1 MKQLKRIN
9 VLIGLGTACLLI
21 ASLTGIVTF
30 SSTPVTVSNSVAIAL
45 LAASLLNLMTTTVSA
60 RNGARRGLQVLGALL
75 FAAGAITAVI
85 LFYGAAASGQ
95 ASTTLFGSTLVL
107 LSFATLLQLSATLDT
122 VISSKPATFTFTE
135 EEDSDR
141 EGGSVKWFNVTKGFG
156 FITRD
161 LGDDVFVHYRA
172 IRGEGHRTLSEGQR
186 VEFIVVEKDKG
197 LQAEDV
203 TAVH

>member
-1 MKQLKRIN
+1 M
-9 VLIGLGTACLLI
+9 
-21 ASLTGIVTF
+21 
-30 SSTPVTVSNSVAIAL
+30 
-45 LAASLLNLMTTTVSA
+45 
-60 RNGARRGLQVLGALL
+60 LGALL

-95 ASTTLFGSTLVL
+95 ASTTLFGATLVL

-135 EEDSDR
+135 EFTEEDSDR